1 MKHTDEVLSGK
12 QQRAIF
18 LRLLRYAKGHKK
30 MLIVAFIIMMIA
42 ATAELLQPILIAHF
56 IDTYLTAGNFP
67 TEPLTW
73 LVSIFISLLIV
84 AIISQYIQ
92 SLFFQKVALRII
104 QTLRVDVFKNVQKL
118 GLSFFDKMPGG
129 GLVSRITNDTES
141 IKELYV
147 TVLAVFVQNGIFM
160 IGTFVAMFYL
170 NATLALYCLIF
181 LPFLFLVFRVYR
193 KISSSFYETVSA
205 KVSEINAKMSES
217 VQGMR
222 IIQAFRQEK
231 RMKKEFAE
239 INEAHYQAGM
249 KAMKADALLLRPIVD
264 ILSLMAI
271 SIVLLYF
278 GFQSFAGPIEFGV
291 LYAFVNLLD
300 RFFEPVNQIMQRLS
314 LFQQAIVSAG
324 RVFRLMDR
332 EEYAPGAT
340 FDESERAE
348 ELGGSIAFKDVSFS
362 YDGTTNVLHNIS
374 FQASRGETIALVGH
388 TGSGKSSIINL
399 LMRFYP
405 LKHGEIYIDGRSLY
419 SFREDTL
426 RERVGLVLQD
436 SFLYSGTVASNITL
450 GREGF
455 TRDDV
460 RAACEFVGAD
470 RFIEAL
476 PNGYDTVMGERGTT
490 FSSGERQLLSFARTM
505 LGNPDIL
512 VLDEA
517 TASIDTETEET
528 IQRALEKMQQ
538 NRTTIAI
545 AHRLSTIK
553 HAQLILVL
561 HQGEVV
567 ESGTHESLLKREG
580 LYHKMYLLQAREQT
594 TAS

>member
-30 MLIVAFIIMMIA
+30 MLSVAFIIMMIA

-56 IDTYLTAGNFP
+56 IDTYLTTGNFP
-67 TEPLTW
+67 TEPLAW
-73 LVSIFISLLIV
+73 LVSIFICLLLV

-92 SLFFQKVALRII
+92 SLFFQKIALRII

-239 INEAHYQAGM
+239 MNEAHYQAGM

-278 GFQSFAGPIEFGV
+278 GFQSFVGPIEFGV

-340 FDESERAE
+340 FNESENANE
-348 ELGGSIAFKDVSFS
+348 QGGSIEFKDVSFS
-362 YDGTTNVLHNIS
+362 YDGTTNVLHHIS

-388 TGSGKSSIINL
+388 TGSGKSSMINL

-405 LKHGEIYIDGRSLY
+405 LKHGEINIDGRPLY
-419 SFREDTL
+419 FFSEDTL
-426 RERVGLVLQD
+426 RKRVGLVLQD

-450 GREGF
+450 GRKGY

-470 RFIEAL
+470 RFIDAL
-476 PNGYDTVMGERGTT
+476 PNGYDTLIGERGTT

-528 IQRALEKMQQ
+528 IQRALENMQQ

-567 ESGTHESLLKREG
+567 ERGTHENLLKREG
-580 LYHKMYLLQAREQT
+580 LYHKMYLLQAREQI
-594 TAS
+594 TA

>member
-18 LRLLRYAKGHKK
+18 LRLLRYAKGYKK
-30 MLIVAFIIMMIA
+30 MLSVAFIIMMIA

-56 IDTYLTAGNFP
+56 IDTYLTTGNFP
-67 TEPLTW
+67 TEPLAW
-73 LVSIFISLLIV
+73 LVSIFICLLLV

-92 SLFFQKVALRII
+92 SLFFQKIALRII

-239 INEAHYQAGM
+239 MNEAHYQAGM

-278 GFQSFAGPIEFGV
+278 GFQSFVGPIEFGV

-340 FDESERAE
+340 FNESENANE
-348 ELGGSIAFKDVSFS
+348 QGGSIEFKDVSFS
-362 YDGTTNVLHNIS
+362 YDGTTNVLHHIS

-388 TGSGKSSIINL
+388 TGSGKSSMINL

-405 LKHGEIYIDGRSLY
+405 LKHGEINIDGRPLY
-419 SFREDTL
+419 SFSEDTL
-426 RERVGLVLQD
+426 RKRVGLVLQD

-450 GREGF
+450 GRKGY

-470 RFIEAL
+470 RFIDAL
-476 PNGYDTVMGERGTT
+476 PNGYDTLIGERGTT

-528 IQRALEKMQQ
+528 IQKALENMQQ

-567 ESGTHESLLKREG
+567 ERGTHENLLKREG
-580 LYHKMYLLQAREQT
+580 LYHKMYLLQAREQI
-594 TAS
+594 TA

>member
-1 MKHTDEVLSGK
+1 MLS
-12 QQRAIF
+12 
-18 LRLLRYAKGHKK
+18 
-30 MLIVAFIIMMIA
+30 VAFIIMMIA

-56 IDTYLTAGNFP
+56 IDTYLTTGNFP
-67 TEPLTW
+67 TEPLAW
-73 LVSIFISLLIV
+73 LVSIFICLLLV

-92 SLFFQKVALRII
+92 SLFFQKIALRII

-239 INEAHYQAGM
+239 MNEAHYQAGM

-278 GFQSFAGPIEFGV
+278 GFQSFVGPIEFGV

-340 FDESERAE
+340 FNESENANE
-348 ELGGSIAFKDVSFS
+348 QGGSIEFKDVSFS
-362 YDGTTNVLHNIS
+362 YDGTTNVLHHIS

-388 TGSGKSSIINL
+388 TGSGKSSMINL

-405 LKHGEIYIDGRSLY
+405 LKHGEINIDGRPLY
-419 SFREDTL
+419 SFSEDTL
-426 RERVGLVLQD
+426 RKRVGLVLQD

-450 GREGF
+450 GRKGY

-470 RFIEAL
+470 RFIDAL
-476 PNGYDTVMGERGTT
+476 PNGYDTLIGERGTT

-528 IQRALEKMQQ
+528 IQKALENMQQ

-567 ESGTHESLLKREG
+567 ERGTHENLLKREG
-580 LYHKMYLLQAREQT
+580 LYHKMYLLQAREQI
-594 TAS
+594 TA

>member
-1 MKHTDEVLSGK
+1 MLS
-12 QQRAIF
+12 
-18 LRLLRYAKGHKK
+18 
-30 MLIVAFIIMMIA
+30 VAFIIMMIA

-56 IDTYLTAGNFP
+56 IDTYLTTGNFP
-67 TEPLTW
+67 TEPLAW
-73 LVSIFISLLIV
+73 LVSIFICLLLV

-92 SLFFQKVALRII
+92 SLFFQKIALRII

-239 INEAHYQAGM
+239 MNEAHYQAGM

-278 GFQSFAGPIEFGV
+278 GFQSFVGPIEFGV

-340 FDESERAE
+340 FNESENANE
-348 ELGGSIAFKDVSFS
+348 QGGSIEFKDVSFS
-362 YDGTTNVLHNIS
+362 YDGTTNVLHHIS

-388 TGSGKSSIINL
+388 TGSGKSSMINL

-405 LKHGEIYIDGRSLY
+405 LKHGEINIDGRPLY
-419 SFREDTL
+419 FFSEDTL
-426 RERVGLVLQD
+426 RKRVGLVLQD

-450 GREGF
+450 GRKGY

-470 RFIEAL
+470 RFIDAL
-476 PNGYDTVMGERGTT
+476 PNGYDTLIGERGTT

-528 IQRALEKMQQ
+528 IQRALENMQQ

-567 ESGTHESLLKREG
+567 ERGTHENLLKREG
-580 LYHKMYLLQAREQT
+580 LYHKMYLLQAREQI
-594 TAS
+594 TA

>member
-30 MLIVAFIIMMIA
+30 MLSVAFIIMMIA

-56 IDTYLTAGNFP
+56 IDTYLTTGNFP
-67 TEPLTW
+67 TEPLAW
-73 LVSIFISLLIV
+73 LVSIFICLLLV

-92 SLFFQKVALRII
+92 SLFFQKIALRII

-239 INEAHYQAGM
+239 MNEAHYQAGM

-278 GFQSFAGPIEFGV
+278 GFQSFVGPIEFGV

-340 FDESERAE
+340 FNESENANE
-348 ELGGSIAFKDVSFS
+348 QGGSIEFKDVSFS
-362 YDGTTNVLHNIS
+362 YDGTTNVLHHIS

-388 TGSGKSSIINL
+388 TGSGKSSMINL

-405 LKHGEIYIDGRSLY
+405 LKHGEINIDGRPLY
-419 SFREDTL
+419 SFSEDTL
-426 RERVGLVLQD
+426 RKRVGLVLQD

-450 GREGF
+450 GRKGY

-460 RAACEFVGAD
+460 RAACEFVGAG
-470 RFIEAL
+470 RFIDAL
-476 PNGYDTVMGERGTT
+476 PNGYDTLIGERGTT

-528 IQRALEKMQQ
+528 IQKALEKMQQ

-567 ESGTHESLLKREG
+567 ERGTHENLLKREG
-580 LYHKMYLLQAREQT
+580 LYHKMYLLQAREQI
-594 TAS
+594 TA